1 MGCINMKLP
10 QGSNLD
16 KRIWLMA
23 WFFKFCYVSKNV
35 FWSVKYSWVT
45 WQKWWQHYDMTWY
58 KWWHHLGQ
66 VHFRGKFQLHT
77 FPTENHLLMMVD
89 DASWNCWL
97 ALKFVF
103 SIIFCIE
110 IFFLYFVLPT
120 YLHINNT
127 FPVAFPLNNYC
138 KTFSNLN

>member
-45 WQKWWQHYDMTWY
+45 WQKWWRHYDMTWY
-58 KWWHHLGQ
+58 KWWHYLNDDIILARCISG
-66 VHFRGKFQLHT
+66 VSFNFIHFLQRIT
-77 FPTENHLLMMVD
+77 YWWWLMMLPEIVD
-89 DASWNCWL
+89 WPWNSSS
-97 ALKFVF
+97 ALSSVSKFF
-103 SIIFCIE
+103 SCIL
-110 IFFLYFVLPT
+110 FFQ
-120 YLHINNT
+120 HIST
-127 FPVAFPLNNYC
+127 LTILFQ
-138 KTFSNLN
+138 